1 MLAEFWDENL
11 TNFGRSLIM
20 RRLFEKRPDHSK
32 LFLGRLLYLAAFV
45 MPRYAYI
52 LTKTKK
58 NKLNKSV
65 SKILLIFTGNCP

>member
-32 LFLGRLLYLAAFV
+32 LFLGRLLYLVVFF
-45 MPRYAYI
+45 
-52 LTKTKK
+52 
-58 NKLNKSV
+58 N
-65 SKILLIFTGNCP
+65 LLQIR